1 MQSAAS
7 GPRPRI
13 ALLTAQ
19 TAIGLR
25 EIPQSAFLLLY
36 LQANGMTPSGI
47 AQVVSWAQVA
57 GMAVA
62 VLGGVLTTRLGSK
75 WVYVIGLVLSI
86 ASSFVFSLTDVWFIT
101 AAWVIGGA
109 GAALYNVGSSG
120 YLTRIGQAGGFGT
133 LTALYILSATVGG
146 AVGHPIASWI
156 ITDVSYA
163 GYGMSM
169 LVLSL
174 ITIVIAVVGM
184 PNLVDDTTTV
194 RIPSRSMHELLR
206 TSRVWAILVMR
217 GLATVNYGAMLLL
230 VPLLLDTLT
239 NDPGL
244 VAAYGSTSLV
254 LASLAQFGAGRAAD
268 RWGAQWPT
276 AMSFAVMVGGSLFL
290 ALAHTTVVGLF
301 VGGVISIA
309 AAWALATLMFIWVAD
324 GVPQRDHATLFGL
337 LIAVWSISMIIGSLT
352 AGRLVEIAPA
362 SPFVVVGVIN
372 ALALLVGWRYYAGL
386 KNTAAISPEPP
397 TPQTP

>member
-1 MQSAAS
+1 
-7 GPRPRI
+7 
-13 ALLTAQ
+13 
-19 TAIGLR
+19 
-25 EIPQSAFLLLY
+25 
-36 LQANGMTPSGI
+36 
-47 AQVVSWAQVA
+47 
-57 GMAVA
+57 
-62 VLGGVLTTRLGSK
+62 
-75 WVYVIGLVLSI
+75 
-86 ASSFVFSLTDVWFIT
+86 
-101 AAWVIGGA
+101 
-109 GAALYNVGSSG
+109 
-120 YLTRIGQAGGFGT
+120 

-169 LVLSL
+169 LVLSV
-174 ITIVIAVVGM
+174 ITIVIAVVAM
-184 PNLVDDTTTV
+184 PSLVDDTTTV
-194 RIPSRSMHELLR
+194 RIPSRSMRELLR

-254 LASLAQFGAGRAAD
+254 MASLAQFGAGRAAD

-276 AMSFAVMVGGSLFL
+276 AVSFAVMVGGSLFL
-290 ALAHTTVVGLF
+290 AMAHTTVVGLF

-362 SPFVVVGVIN
+362 SPFVVVGVIFPAEIAKATRLSAVPKSEIKLPTV
-372 ALALLVGWRYYAGL
+372 ALNCEASVKPSIRPSGSPATLVSKKVG
-386 KNTAAISPEPP
+386 NVP
-397 TPQTP
+397 TPVFDASARPSRSVLRRTQTTLDNVA